1 MSSNTS
7 NTAPKYFDLHV
18 TGIGYLDDARVVEP
32 KTGGRK
38 FKPFLSVRIS
48 ALHGDANDV
57 QHTRFKAN
65 VVNAEAER
73 VLRQYMPQINDRGRQ
88 AADGTTLRTQVLAGF
103 RLGDLTPTLFT
114 HSANFANEKLAGK
127 PGVSLDCRFIK
138 LMWLKVDGETVY
150 TAPEDDTEIDQDD
163 SSDADDGVVSGTV
176 ADNVEPENRVEAE
189 TPFGGDPGDTV
200 TLEKGDP
207 EFDAKKTWLKSN
219 GYRWNSN
226 DKSWNRQQAA

>member
-18 TGIGYLDDARVVEP
+18 TGIGYLDDLREVKP
-32 KTGGRK
+32 KGAQQ
-38 FKPFLSVRIS
+38 FQPFLSVRIS
-48 ALHGDANDV
+48 ALHGNAENV
-57 QHTRFKAN
+57 KHTRFKAN

-73 VLRQYMPQINDRGRQ
+73 VLRLYMSQINDRGHQ

-114 HSANFANEKLAGK
+114 YKADFRNKELAGQ

-163 SSDADDGVVSGTV
+163 SSDVDDGVVSGTV
-176 ADNVEPENRVEAE
+176 ADNVEPEAPVEAE
-189 TPFGGDPGDTV
+189 TPFDGDPGDTV
-200 TLEKGDP
+200 SLDKSDP
-207 EFDAKKTWLKSN
+207 VFADKKAWLKDN
-219 GYRWNSN
+219 GYRWNPK
-226 DKSWNRQQAA
+226 DKSWHRQQAA